1 MIGWRK
7 LTAWFLCFA
16 LVAVATWLQR
26 DVPPNAKEVLIWA
39 SGYFFVANAVKPLAQ
54 GVKVSIGQPSQGG

>member
-7 LTAWFLCFA
+7 LSAWFLTFA
-16 LVAVATWLQR
+16 LVAAATVLGR

-39 SGYFFVANAVKPLAQ
+39 CGFFFGANALKPLAQ
-54 GVKVSIGQPSQGG
+54 GVKLVSGGDK